1 MVQLWLKNLGIA
13 GNFIDTYL
21 GKYEIFSKIFSQG
34 VNAALVRVEV
44 YSTACQLWYKN
55 KKKKEVDYGSVFGAL
70 LIDWPK
76 AFNCISHD
84 LIIGKVEAYGFQTD
98 ADPSSTIGCHTY
110 F

>member
-1 MVQLWLKNLGIA
+1 M
-13 GNFIDTYL
+13 
-21 GKYEIFSKIFSQG
+21 
-34 VNAALVRVEV
+34 
-44 YSTACQLWYKN
+44 
-55 KKKKEVDYGSVFGAL
+55 DYGSVFGAL

-98 ADPSSTIGCHTY
+98 ADSSSTIGCHTY